1 MPVTVEWGDEAKTFT
16 VTRVVGAYEPMEI
29 ADSVDDI
36 AALMDTVD
44 HKVSVV
50 VDFTGAA
57 ALPRG
62 MISHMPAI
70 ARRMGHPNGSKI
82 LVIVGA
88 SRTLR
93 ALVDIFS
100 TVYRKVY
107 YVETLDEAARLLA
120 EKHPAGV

>member
-1 MPVTVEWGDEAKTFT
+1 MSRWKLPTE
-16 VTRVVGAYEPMEI
+16 
-29 ADSVDDI
+29 VDDI
-36 AALMDTVD
+36 ATLMDTVD

-62 MISHMPAI
+62 MIAHMPAI

-120 EKHPAGV
+120 EKHPEGV